1 MTPVEATFAALVL
14 AALVKWVRRIT
25 KRVMFPWTEWG
36 MLPDPS
42 GVYSATEQ
50 WNDSVDVMVEWL
62 DRNPVRDGWNSIP
75 EHKPYTANQFVQ
87 QHLAQVQN
95 LLRNMPNEVFNE
107 IRDEIAKGT
116 ANGDSTQTI
125 AERINTILDA
135 NGQNWKN
142 RANVIAVT
150 EVNGAYNAGWF
161 ASAQRAQS
169 DLGTPMT
176 KRWIASRDTHVRPTH
191 KAADG
196 QVRPLLTPFT
206 VGTWPMQYPGDKA
219 GPPEEVINCRCTAVL
234 EA

>member
-1 MTPVEATFAALVL
+1 MTPVEAAFAAMVL

-25 KRVMFPWTEWG
+25 KRVMFPWSEWR
-36 MLPDPS
+36 MLPDPG
-42 GVYSATEQ
+42 GVYSDTEG
-50 WNDSVDVMVEWL
+50 WDDSVENLTSWL
-62 DRNPVRDGWNSIP
+62 ERHPARDGWDAVP
-75 EHKPYTANQFVQ
+75 DTGRYTSNQFVQ
-87 QHLAQVQN
+87 QHLAQVRN
-95 LLRNMPNEVFNE
+95 LLRRIPDEVFND

-116 ANGDSTQTI
+116 ANGDSTQAI
-125 AERINTILDA
+125 AERINTLLDISG
-135 NGQNWKN
+135 NNWKN

-161 ASAQRAQS
+161 ASAQRAEQ
-169 DLGTPMT
+169 DLGRPLT
-176 KRWIASRDTHVRPTH
+176 KRWVASHDSHVRPTH
-191 KAADG
+191 KEADG

>member
-1 MTPVEATFAALVL
+1 VTPVEAAFATFIL
-14 AALVKWVRRIT
+14 AILIRWVKGIA
-25 KRVMFPWTEWG
+25 KKVMFPWTEWG
-36 MLPDPS
+36 MLPDPG
-42 GVYSATEQ
+42 GVYSD
-50 WNDSVDVMVEWL
+50 NDDWFRSVETVIDSLE
-62 DRNPVRDGWNSIP
+62 RRPVREGWNSVP
-75 EHKPYTANQFVQ
+75 DTTPYTPTQFIQ
-87 QHLAQVQN
+87 QHLAQVRN
-95 LLRNMPNEVFNE
+95 LLRRIPDEVFAE

-125 AERINTILDA
+125 AERINTILDT

-150 EVNGAYNAGWF
+150 EVNGAHNAGWF
-161 ASAQRAQS
+161 ASAQRAQR

-176 KRWIASRDTHVRPTH
+176 KRWVASHDSHVRPTH
-191 KAADG
+191 KEADG
-196 QVRPLLTPFT
+196 QVRPLLEPFL